1 MTKTMRL
8 SAAATTAVAV
18 ALGLGAPA
26 SAQTLEQRVADLEAQ
41 LADIHG
47 DGTKGFKIAPNTR
60 LRFYGYAKA
69 DFIQDFDY
77 SLGDTFGGLGSIVPG
92 AETGTEFTA
101 HARQT
106 RLGFETF
113 TETDL
118 GVLNTKVEGDFFGA
132 SGFRLRHAYG
142 QLNGF
147 LVGQTWTNFMPIEMY
162 PDTLDFQGPT
172 GILFARLTQAR
183 YTYDFGN
190 GFSLTGAIEE
200 DASDSVAGVG
210 SDERPAVTAAARYG
224 FDGGHVRLAAISRE
238 LTGATGTVD
247 GWGVNLSGAV
257 TPWDGGQIVA
267 QVTTGEG
274 IGSYFN
280 YGGTDVIGD
289 EAVESMGYTV
299 GIKQALGEKF
309 DVGLVYGY
317 RDIDVG
323 AAATDTE
330 NLTTVHASLF
340 WKPTAKVR
348 TGLEY
353 IYGERELFD
362 GTSADASRLQ
372 ASVQFNF

>member
-1 MTKTMRL
+1 MTNGMRL
-8 SAAATTAVAV
+8 SAAATTAVAI
-18 ALGLGAPA
+18 ALGLAAPA
-26 SAQTLEQRVADLEAQ
+26 AAQTLEQRVADLEAQ

-69 DFIQDFDY
+69 DFIQDFDTN
-77 SLGDTFGGLGSIVPG
+77 LGDTIFGLASIVPG
-92 AETGTEFTA
+92 VETGSEFTA
-101 HARQT
+101 HARQS
-106 RLGFETF
+106 RLGFETT

-118 GVLNTKVEGDFFGA
+118 GVLTTKVEGDFFGS

-147 LVGQTWTNFMPIEMY
+147 LVGQTWTNFMPIEAY
-162 PDTLDFQGPT
+162 PDTFDFQGPA
-172 GILFARLTQAR
+172 GIPFARKVQAR

-190 GFSLTGAIEE
+190 GFSLAGSIEE
-200 DASDSVAGVG
+200 DAADEAAGFG
-210 SDERPAVTAAARYG
+210 GDERPAVTAAARYG
-224 FDGGHVRLAAISRE
+224 FEGGHVRLAAISRE

-274 IGSYFN
+274 IGSYFVF
-280 YGGTDVIGD
+280 GGTDVIGD
-289 EAVESMGYTV
+289 EAVESTGYTV

-309 DVGLVYGY
+309 DVGLAYGY